1 MIRQLE
7 SRDMRSFG
15 DMLHRW
21 NVAQEGEQCKVGGYG
36 IMDFYLHIE
45 EASDKY
51 DMRWGSDG
59 DLPSRRYISV
69 RTVGVGCSRQDKGM
83 HGWHGSR

>member
-1 MIRQLE
+1 
-7 SRDMRSFG
+7 
-15 DMLHRW
+15 
-21 NVAQEGEQCKVGGYG
+21 
-36 IMDFYLHIE
+36 MDFYLHIE